1 MVTKKGK
8 KTTISVY
15 KTKDT
20 LLTGIEV
27 NYVNDGCVFFFNAQH
42 KLLMLNTLERGYFDF
57 MCEKMN
63 ARNLVELNSEFR
75 EKYLDFCNK
84 ILGPKVSRTQRSFVN
99 FENKLKE
106 LGLIFQNP
114 ENKRLQ
120 YVNPKHVFKGSLWE
134 REALLRKLLKIAV
147 DTDNKELLKQLIDK
161 PVEVLELSDELL
173 SLPMPEDYISTEE
186 IRDIRP
192 VTIETKPKRVRYLKN
207 KKKPWLNLSK
217 VFK

>member
-8 KTTISVY
+8 KTTIGVY

-27 NYVNDGCVFFFNAQH
+27 NYVNDGCVYFFNAQH

-63 ARNLVELNSEFR
+63 ARNLVEVDPEFR
-75 EKYLDFCNK
+75 ERYLEFCNK

-114 ENKRLQ
+114 NITRLQ

-134 REALLRKLLKIAV
+134 REKLLKKLLKIAI
-147 DTDNKELLKQLIDK
+147 DSDNNDMLKQLIDK
-161 PVEVLELSDELL
+161 PLETLEPNDELL
-173 SLPMPEDYISTEE
+173 SLPMPDELLLVEE
-186 IRDIRP
+186 IKDVRP
-192 VTIETKPKRVRYLKN
+192 AVAKSESKPKRIRYLKY
-207 KKKPWLNLSK
+207 KKKP
-217 VFK
+217 